1 MVSIVMNN
9 KVMCLIGVF
18 VFVDMFNFS
27 GVVLSGY
34 LYHFQILEYS
44 MIDGQTHQGAHLVPS
59 LQASSTRVDMQQS
72 QARVT
77 LNLQDVAVPADEER
91 RRVGIDGVSYMS
103 IVMSWIAADVSHQ
116 HAGALAGET
125 YIGREDESQL
135 ATVGIAIH
143 GSCGTELLQ
152 ARDELHPS
160 DVTCMPDLVA

>member
-1 MVSIVMNN
+1 
-9 KVMCLIGVF
+9 MCLIGVF

-103 IVMSWIAADVSHQ
+103 IVMSWIAADVSHKHL
-116 HAGALAGET
+116 HALDVEGKDLGA
-125 YIGREDESQL
+125 
-135 ATVGIAIH
+135 
-143 GSCGTELLQ
+143 
-152 ARDELHPS
+152 
-160 DVTCMPDLVA
+160 